1 MRSPGRDRTSP
12 CRAGRQRP
20 AFMGRKDPRAAP
32 RRALRR
38 VPGLP
43 SAALQ
48 IANPRP
54 YGNRYREAPSL
65 LGFMSVKHSI
75 VRLGLEWLYF
85 SGAHVLLRPLVGGVG
100 ATLMLHH
107 VRPPRRDRFQSNKQL
122 EVTPEFLSRVIRRLQ
137 CMDWREIGELA
148 RNPQVTIGAH
158 TVNHPML
165 AKASEG
171 AVR

>member
-1 MRSPGRDRTSP
+1 
-12 CRAGRQRP
+12 
-20 AFMGRKDPRAAP
+20 
-32 RRALRR
+32 
-38 VPGLP
+38 
-43 SAALQ
+43 
-48 IANPRP
+48 NPRP

-85 SGAHVLLRPLVGGVG
+85 SGAHVLLRPLVGAVG
-100 ATLMLHH
+100 AILMLHH
-107 VRPPRRDRFQSNKQL
+107 VRPPRRDRFHSNKQL
-122 EVTPEFLSRVIRRLQ
+122 AVTPEFLSRVIRRLQ

-171 AVR
+171 AVRTELKMSRAVIAAALGKAPDHLAYPYGDPTTAG